1 MVDVRPFHGLRHA
14 GLAPD
19 KIGEVTSPPYD
30 VFDPEMQRAY
40 HERHPHNIIRLI
52 LGLIEPGETD
62 DAGRIGRAAKCI
74 ETWKREGVLALDEAP
89 ALYPY
94 LQKFT
99 LPDGTALERRAFFTS
114 VRLEKYG
121 EGKIHPH
128 EQTFPKTKTFLF
140 NLYGSCGTHFG
151 PIFSFYDDPADAAS
165 KALAASMAGN
175 PIADF
180 EEDGVHHT
188 LWRCDNP
195 EAIVAV
201 QEALSGRDAFIAD
214 GHHRYETSLNLKDA
228 ARKNGAVKGGEADY
242 TLMCLANAS
251 DPGMAVLPT
260 HRLLKKIGATV
271 DDVLA
276 KIAPGYEITEAPAP
290 AVGEGS
296 MVARKLKELAEG
308 GRTAFCLYDGKGPLR
323 YLVKKESGAAVGGV
337 DEAVASLD
345 VSRLHADIVDS
356 AFAVSH
362 DEADTAFTPDP
373 EIALAAARK
382 GECKVVILLN
392 PTPVEA
398 VVKIAIAGGK
408 MPHKST
414 YFFPKL
420 RSGLVFHAFAP
431 PATD

>member
-1 MVDVRPFHGLRHA
+1 
-14 GLAPD
+14 
-19 KIGEVTSPPYD
+19 
-30 VFDPEMQRAY
+30 
-40 HERHPHNIIRLI
+40 
-52 LGLIEPGETD
+52 
-62 DAGRIGRAAKCI
+62 
-74 ETWKREGVLALDEAP
+74 
-89 ALYPY
+89 
-94 LQKFT
+94 
-99 LPDGTALERRAFFTS
+99 
-114 VRLEKYG
+114 
-121 EGKIHPH
+121 
-128 EQTFPKTKTFLF
+128 
-140 NLYGSCGTHFG
+140 
-151 PIFSFYDDPADAAS
+151 
-165 KALAASMAGN
+165 
-175 PIADF
+175 
-180 EEDGVHHT
+180 
-188 LWRCDNP
+188 
-195 EAIVAV
+195 
-201 QEALSGRDAFIAD
+201 
-214 GHHRYETSLNLKDA
+214 
-228 ARKNGAVKGGEADY
+228 
-242 TLMCLANAS
+242 MCLANAS

-362 DEADTAFTPDP
+362 DESDTAFTPDP

-398 VVKIAIAGGK
+398 VVKIASAGGK